1 MRYLIITAVFTLA
14 TAFSAQAADTK
25 IGTVDMQKALLSV
38 EAGKKAR
45 SKLETDFNKRKKEL
59 EDEQSAIRKL
69 GEDFKKQSAVLSEDA
84 RMKKQGEIQERVMKL
99 QEKTMKSQQ
108 EIQVKEKDLT
118 EPLVGQLKNLIA
130 EIAKKKGYT
139 IILEKSETSIMY
151 APDGDDI
158 TNELISSFNQKNK
171 G

>member
-1 MRYLIITAVFTLA
+1 MRYLIIAAVFTLA
-14 TAFSAQAADTK
+14 AVSTHAAETK
-25 IGTVDMQKALLSV
+25 IGTVDMQKALLSI

-45 SKLETDFNKRKKEL
+45 TKLEGDFNKRKKEL

-108 EIQVKEKDLT
+108 EIQMKEKDLT
-118 EPLVGQLKNLIA
+118 DPLVGQLKNMIA

-139 IILEKSETSIMY
+139 VILEKSENSVLY
-151 APDGDDI
+151 APENDDI